1 MNTMKKDNDLKRN
14 ASSYYDEPCYKAVT
28 APPKAGEIWTHATSG
43 AYMLVMASFNGVCS
57 TLRLTDV
64 GREGCIT
71 VMCKT
76 PMYATPIMLGYCFEN
91 MLSQFVKSV
100 KGDEF
105 MTVKVAVAQALGV
118 TDINLAAP
126 IPHDHIHQLE
136 EKVRNLTDEN
146 DGLKK
151 SYQDVFK
158 ENEKLHYDL
167 KAMSIAEGERD
178 EMFRKMDDD
187 LTKANV
193 YKDMYMELID
203 KLISAKAGAVND

>member
-1 MNTMKKDNDLKRN
+1 MKKDNDLKRN
-14 ASSYYDEPCYKAVT
+14 ASGYYDEPCYKAVT

-76 PMYATPIMLGYCFEN
+76 PMYATPIMIGYCFEN

-136 EKVRNLTDEN
+136 EKVKSLTDEN
-146 DGLKK
+146 EGLKQ
-151 SYQDVFK
+151 SYKDIFQKCEGVREERDAFK
-158 ENEKLHYDL
+158 EQC
-167 KAMSIAEGERD
+167 
-178 EMFRKMDDD
+178 DD
-187 LTKANV
+187 LYADITKMGIDLQKANI
-193 YKDMYMELID
+193 YKEMYMELLD
-203 KLISAKAGAVND
+203 KLVCARGGAVND

>member
-1 MNTMKKDNDLKRN
+1 
-14 ASSYYDEPCYKAVT
+14 
-28 APPKAGEIWTHATSG
+28 
-43 AYMLVMASFNGVCS
+43 MASFNGVCS

-64 GREGCIT
+64 EREGCIT

-105 MTVKVAVAQALGV
+105 TAVKTAVAKALG
-118 TDINLAAP
+118 
-126 IPHDHIHQLE
+126 IPMTIFNHDQIIKLE
-136 EKVRNLTDEN
+136 EKVQNLKDEN

-151 SYQDVFK
+151 SYKDIFNG
-158 ENEKLHYDL
+158 NEKLRIEL
-167 KAMSIAEGERD
+167 KAKEMAEKDMNEVFHNVKA
-178 EMFRKMDDD
+178 E
-187 LTKANV
+187 LAKANV

-203 KLISAKAGAVND
+203 KLVCVRGGAVND

>member
-14 ASSYYDEPCYKAVT
+14 ASGYYDEPCYKAVT
-28 APPKAGEIWTHATSG
+28 APPKVGEIWTHKQSG
-43 AYMLVMASFNGVCS
+43 AYMLVMASVGGVCS
-57 TLRLTDV
+57 TLRLTDAN
-64 GREGCIT
+64 REGSIK

-76 PMYATPIMLGYCFEN
+76 PMYVTLITLGYCFEN

-105 MTVKVAVAQALGV
+105 TAVKTAVAQVLG
-118 TDINLAAP
+118 
-126 IPHDHIHQLE
+126 IPMTIFNHDQIIKLE
-136 EKVRNLTDEN
+136 DKLKALTDEN

-158 ENEKLHYDL
+158 ENERLHYDL

-193 YKDMYMELID
+193 YKDMYMELLD
-203 KLISAKAGAVND
+203 KLISAKAGAGND

>member
-1 MNTMKKDNDLKRN
+1 MKKDNDLKRN
-14 ASSYYDEPCYKAVT
+14 ASGYYDEPCYKDVT

-76 PMYATPIMLGYCFEN
+76 PMYATPIMIGYCFEN

-105 MTVKVAVAQALGV
+105 MTVKTAVAKALG
-118 TDINLAAP
+118 
-126 IPHDHIHQLE
+126 IPMTVFNHDQIIQLE
-136 EKVRNLTDEN
+136 EKVRNLKDEN

-151 SYQDVFK
+151 SCQDVFK
-158 ENEKLHYDL
+158 ENESIRACLDARNLADKDVDD
-167 KAMSIAEGERD
+167 AIAEMNQEIIR
-178 EMFRKMDDD
+178 
-187 LTKANV
+187 LNI
-193 YKDMYMELID
+193 YKEMYMELLD